1 MLHRMFKLHVTCF
14 MEIIMFILFVNGVPA
29 IKLGK
34 KSEIPARQGNE
45 SWQVIDAQGKTIA
58 SYWPSR

>member
-1 MLHRMFKLHVTCF
+1 

-34 KSEIPARQGNE
+34 KSEIPPRQGNE
-45 SWQVIDAQGKTIA
+45 SWLVIDAQGNTIA
-58 SYWPSR
+58 SYNPG